1 MKMQKIHKNNSIP
14 DLRKKTS
21 YEEEFDLR
29 LLDPRYFALVTT
41 MVVLVLMFSIM
52 LVAAAPNSNFPAS
65 M

>member
-1 MKMQKIHKNNSIP
+1 MQKIHKNNSIP

-52 LVAAAPNSNFPAS
+52 LVAAAPNSNFPAN

>member
-1 MKMQKIHKNNSIP
+1 MQKIHRNNSIP

-29 LLDPRYFALVTT
+29 LLDPRYFALVTAL
-41 MVVLVLMFSIM
+41 VVLVLMFSIM

>member
-1 MKMQKIHKNNSIP
+1 MQRIHKNNSIP

-21 YEEEFDLR
+21 YEDEFDLR
-29 LLDPRYFALVTT
+29 LLDPRYFALVTGVIV
-41 MVVLVLMFSIM
+41 MLIMFSIM